1 MERNLSQ
8 WQGSEKN
15 KPKKRG
21 YEKEEKFYREKE
33 MWFKRTAWEEGES
46 KLGRFREE
54 WENKCEKVENER
66 DKREREISY
75 ECIRKCIKGKEKVTM
90 NGRVWKGE

>member
-33 MWFKRTAWEEGES
+33 M
-46 KLGRFREE
+46 
-54 WENKCEKVENER
+54 
-66 DKREREISY
+66 
-75 ECIRKCIKGKEKVTM
+75 
-90 NGRVWKGE
+90 